1 MILMNNDNIIIKH
14 SKRMIAMGKYFDIK
28 DSLYDITESYKETI
42 DLFVS
47 IGFKNME
54 DENQRKTFGRTINLE
69 TALKLKKINVDVFTK
84 NLTDAIEHNRIVD
97 EENNHIQDE
106 DADIKI
112 EGVLPCPVRIPLM
125 EAFNKWIESS
135 SNDYGKRMNYDL
147 KAASMGVDWLK
158 NALVESDNP
167 DVISDIFISAGFD
180 LFFDKRLMGKWV
192 SKGIFEDI
200 SSLSHYN
207 EEFDNDEISLKD
219 PKDNYSII
227 GVVPAIF
234 LINMEELN
242 GRKVPES
249 WEDILKPE
257 FENNVSLP
265 VGDFDLFNAI
275 LLNIHKKYGEEG
287 IRRLGKS
294 LSTSMHPSEMVK
306 SHRRIDKPVVTIM
319 PYFFTKMIKDDGPM
333 KPVWPSDGAI
343 ISPIFLLSKK
353 DKKEKLKP
361 IVEFFS
367 SKAVGEILSHN
378 GRFPSTNPEV
388 DNRIGNDKKY
398 MWIGWDY
405 IYKNDMGK
413 LIKVCEG
420 IFNEEVNN

>member
-1 MILMNNDNIIIKH
+1 
-14 SKRMIAMGKYFDIK
+14 MGKYFNVK
-28 DSLYDITESYKETI
+28 DSLYDITELYKETI

-47 IGFKNME
+47 IGFENMVN
-54 DENQRKTFGRTINLE
+54 ENQRKTFGKTITLE
-69 TALKLKKINVDVFTK
+69 TALKLKKINIDVFTK
-84 NLTDAIEHNRIVD
+84 NLMDVIEHNRIGNS
-97 EENNHIQDE
+97 EENNYMQKE

-125 EAFNKWIESS
+125 EAFNKWIENSAS
-135 SNDYGKRMNYDL
+135 DYGNEMNYDL

-158 NALVESDNP
+158 KALLKSDNP
-167 DVISDIFISAGFD
+167 DIISDIFISAGFD
-180 LFFDKRLMGKWV
+180 LFFDKKLMGKWV
-192 SKGIFEDI
+192 SKGIFEDV

-207 EEFDNDEISLKD
+207 KEFDNDKISLKD

-242 GRKVPES
+242 GRKVPQS
-249 WEDILKPE
+249 WEDILQPE

-275 LLNIHKKYGEEG
+275 LLNIHKEYGEEG

-306 SHRRIDKPVVTIM
+306 SHRKQDKPVITIM
-319 PYFFTKMIKDDGPM
+319 PYFFTKMIKEDGPM

-353 DKKEKLKP
+353 NKKEKLKP

-367 SKAVGEILSHN
+367 SKEVGEILSHN
-378 GRFPSTNPEV
+378 GRFPSVNPEV
-388 DNRIGNDKKY
+388 DNRIDTDKEY

-405 IYKNDMGK
+405 IYKNDIGK
-413 LIKVCEG
+413 LIKMCED
-420 IFNEEVNN
+420 IFNEAVDNQ